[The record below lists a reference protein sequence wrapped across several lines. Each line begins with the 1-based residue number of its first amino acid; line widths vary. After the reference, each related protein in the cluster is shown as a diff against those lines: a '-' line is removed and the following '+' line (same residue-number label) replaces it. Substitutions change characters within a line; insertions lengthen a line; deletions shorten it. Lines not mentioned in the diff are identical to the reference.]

1 MNESNLAG
9 MLLNN
14 PAVVGQ
20 IAQSLGLGE
29 SQARSGMEALLPGLA
44 RGLGRNAERPGG
56 LDALLGALK
65 SGNHGRYLDEPQ
77 SLGQRSAQ
85 LDGAAILGHVF
96 GSKDVSRNMAGSAAR
111 QSGVDSTMLK
121 QMLPMLAAAAMAVLN
136 KQTQGGSSTSG
147 LGPQRGAGSSAGLD
161 MLETFL
167 DSNRDGSVID
177 DVLNLATK
185 FF

>member
-1 MNESNLAG
+1 MNQSNLAE
-9 MLLNN
+9 MLLQN

-29 SQARSGMEALLPGLA
+29 SQARGGMEALLPGLA
-44 RGLGRNAERPGG
+44 RGLGRNAQRPGG

-65 SGNHGRYLDEPQ
+65 SGNHGRYIDDPQ
-77 SLGQRSAQ
+77 SLGRRETQ

-96 GSKDVSRNMAGSAAR
+96 GSKDVSRNMAGRAAR
-111 QSGVDSTMLK
+111 QSGVDSSLLK
-121 QMLPMLAAAAMAVLN
+121 QMLPMLAAAAMAALN
-136 KQTQGGSSTSG
+136 KQTQGGTTTTGLAQGRSASTG
-147 LGPQRGAGSSAGLD
+147 TGVD
-161 MLETFL
+161 MLEAFL